1 MQGPQP
7 TDGIGPA
14 TDADLEG
21 ITAIYNDV
29 IASSTAVFR
38 DDPVT
43 VDERRAWLR
52 ERHARGF
59 PVLVAREGGRVNGF
73 GSFGDFRPWPGY
85 RTTVEHT
92 VHVGPDHRRRGI
104 GGRLVAALI
113 HEARARDLHA
123 MIAGVVS
130 TNEASLALHRRLGFT
145 EVGRLPEVARKFD
158 EWLELV
164 LLQLVLDGGRP

>member
-1 MQGPQP
+1 MRAADE
-7 TDGIGPA
+7 TIRIRPA
-14 TDADLEG
+14 ADADLDG
-21 ITAIYNDV
+21 ITAIYNEV
-29 IASSTAVFR
+29 IATSTAVFR

-43 VDERRAWLR
+43 VAERRAWLADR
-52 ERHARGF
+52 RARGF
-59 PVLVAREGGRVNGF
+59 PVLVARDADRVAGF

-92 VHVGPDHRRRGI
+92 VHVSSEHRRRGI

-113 HEARARDLHA
+113 DEARAGGLHA

-130 TNEASLALHRRLGFT
+130 TNEASLALHRRLGFA

-158 EWLELV
+158 AWLELV
-164 LLQLVLDGGRP
+164 LLELLLDR